1 MGGYKPVKGDR
12 VRVVLEG
19 TAEGTATSP
28 RTTGEFC
35 LDENPLDNAVS
46 VEKVE
51 PPVTVF
57 KPGDV
62 VRSKSTGSVYPRRRR
77 LHGVHVPLGLTDP
90 ASGSLLTDGDPADEF
105 TSNKYELV
113 TSAVKSLVR
122 SARRVSEDGGAFLP
136 TVFASFESM
145 KIRARAGTV
154 TLVAGPPGAMKTG
167 LVLYLVLRWNVPT
180 IYVAADV
187 EAFEIV
193 ERSGAA
199 ITGDTMEQVRA
210 NPEKYTKALST
221 VDNVRFVYEDSPS
234 YQDLEL
240 EVAAYAEVFGR
251 FPEVIVVD
259 NVVNLVG
266 ESEDEWAAHRD
277 HAHVLHALAHRTQ
290 SAVIALAHM
299 ADDRQDPSTPA
310 ARSKLMGKISALP
323 KAIWS
328 LALDGDKLLV
338 SPVKN
343 KWGRE
348 YPSGQV
354 FATVSVDPS
363 RSRFYQNYS
372 DLQNGHPA

>member
-1 MGGYKPVKGDR
+1 M
-12 VRVVLEG
+12 
-19 TAEGTATSP
+19 
-28 RTTGEFC
+28 
-35 LDENPLDNAVS
+35 
-46 VEKVE
+46 
-51 PPVTVF
+51 
-57 KPGDV
+57 
-62 VRSKSTGSVYPRRRR
+62 
-77 LHGVHVPLGLTDP
+77 
-90 ASGSLLTDGDPADEF
+90 
-105 TSNKYELV
+105 
-113 TSAVKSLVR
+113 KSLVR
-122 SARRVSEDGGAFLP
+122 SVRRVSEDSGEFLP
-136 TVFASFESM
+136 TIFSAFDSM

-187 EAFEIV
+187 ETFEIV

-210 NPEKYTKALST
+210 NPEKYIDALST
-221 VDNVRFVYEDSPS
+221 VGNVRFVYEDSPS
-234 YQDLEL
+234 YTDLEL
-240 EVAAYAEVFGR
+240 EVAAYAEVFGEY
-251 FPEVIVVD
+251 PKVIVVD

-277 HAHVLHALAHRTQ
+277 HAHVLHALAHRTG

-328 LALDGDKLLV
+328 LALDGEKLLV

-343 KWGRE
+343 KWGKE

-354 FATVSVDPS
+354 YATVSVDAS
-363 RSRFYQNYS
+363 RSRFYQTYS
-372 DLQNGHPA
+372 DMERGVPA